1 MGIAYLGDVTDY
13 DDGIGWL
20 VKEGH
25 WNDMFCGLGQ
35 MIAWYGYMFIK
46 IRQMLT
52 WYVPG
57 TGIHRTT
64 P

>member
-1 MGIAYLGDVTDY
+1 MGIAYPGDVTDY

-35 MIAWYGYMFIK
+35 MIAWYGCMFNK

-52 WYVPG
+52 
-57 TGIHRTT
+57 
-64 P
+64 